1 MSWQSS
7 PSTGRLF
14 IIFMIASICA
24 GPVLAEETARNS
36 SAAGDKQRNSS
47 ELSLE
52 QAVKEVI
59 SLDHQLRRRVND
71 KRMKESPRPRPS
83 PRSKQ
88 RTNDCKA
95 SEINSSVNSDYL
107 NPIIKRCP

>member
-14 IIFMIASICA
+14 IIFMIASICP

-59 SLDHQLRRRVND
+59 SLDHQLREARQRQADERVAAAQTIAA
-71 KRMKESPRPRPS
+71 
-83 PRSKQ
+83 SKQ